1 MRDRYTVG
9 PIDPGIG
16 RLQPIPP
23 IEPKEPRPS
32 NAAPVPEREGRAET
46 ANRAAD
52 QAGLDPVQANR
63 DQSSGDST
71 TTFRPLGA
79 LLGWIFP
86 GLGHIAAGNTKRGL
100 LAMAGVLFLFL
111 TGIAVG
117 GIDSVDRTEDKL
129 WFYAQAG
136 CGPIAF
142 ATSFAN
148 DALLKSG
155 DAAPMIEMPSPPGA
169 PKVMASSFKGLA
181 HANEFG
187 TLFVFFA
194 GLLNICVLLDA
205 AVRAPAS
212 DGVTAGRRL
221 GEGASR

>member
-1 MRDRYTVG
+1 M
-9 PIDPGIG
+9 
-16 RLQPIPP
+16 
-23 IEPKEPRPS
+23 
-32 NAAPVPEREGRAET
+32 
-46 ANRAAD
+46 
-52 QAGLDPVQANR
+52 QANR

-169 PKVMASSFKGLA
+169 PAAASAITAARSLSLPEVLATSVPSHEGLA
-181 HANEFG
+181 TLLVTPDEVHRITVPKLAKVPNGTGDFLSGLYLAARLEHAPQDAFAAAMKTLSRAIALSSG
-187 TLFVFFA
+187 TTVLNVA
-194 GLLNICVLLDA
+194 GALHG
-205 AVRAPAS
+205 P
-212 DGVTAGRRL
+212 
-221 GEGASR
+221 

>member
-1 MRDRYTVG
+1 M
-9 PIDPGIG
+9 
-16 RLQPIPP
+16 
-23 IEPKEPRPS
+23 
-32 NAAPVPEREGRAET
+32 
-46 ANRAAD
+46 
-52 QAGLDPVQANR
+52 QANR
-63 DQSSGDST
+63 DQSSGDT
-71 TTFRPLGA
+71 QTTFRPLGA

-86 GLGHIAAGNTKRGL
+86 GLGHIVAGNTKRGV

-111 TGIAVG
+111 TGILVG

-187 TLFVFFA
+187 TFLIFLA
-194 GLLNICVLLDA
+194 GLMNVCVLLDA
-205 AVRAPAS
+205 LVREPRSDAPTS
-212 DGVTAGRRL
+212 GRRS
-221 GEGASR
+221 GDAAAVTGGAR